1 MLTAESKPTQELT
14 LLGGPLYRLGC
25 RLGLVREQTNT
36 IPLGIA
42 LGLLAWV
49 VLLLLAVLEGA
60 GLKLFSLSYAGVH
73 VRFVIA
79 IPLMFLCETWIS
91 PTILEFSRYIV
102 RSGLVPAPSLPALAS
117 LVGRVGRMKDSWVA
131 ESLFLLAA
139 LGLLFV
145 DTIIP
150 IPGNTVSWASVLH
163 STGGR
168 LPWTT
173 GWYLG
178 FCLPLYRFLL
188 LRWLWRLGL
197 WWYFLW
203 RLGALDLNLMPTHSD
218 RTAGLGYLEVV
229 HENFAPLI
237 LSVSAICS
245 AQFAEEISSGRV
257 GFEALFGWVPIL
269 MLVIAAL
276 LIAPLFMFCS
286 KLWTCRYNG
295 LSKYM
300 SMASHYVTAFDR
312 KWIRDETPGESQLG
326 TGDLQSLADLTNS
339 LNVVRRMRWIPIG
352 QRQLIQFAAS
362 AIVPLLPLLLLKF
375 PMKQVAASLFQM
387 LMGM

>member
-1 MLTAESKPTQELT
+1 M
-14 LLGGPLYRLGC
+14 LGGPLYRLGC
-25 RLGLVREQTNT
+25 RLGLVRERTNT
-36 IPLGIA
+36 VRLGIA

-49 VLLLLAVLEGA
+49 VLLLLSFSEGA

-117 LVGRVGRMKDSWVA
+117 LVGRIGRMKDSWVA
-131 ESLFLLAA
+131 EGVFLLAA
-139 LGLLFV
+139 LGLAFV
-145 DTIIP
+145 GTIIP
-150 IPGNTVSWASVLH
+150 VPGNTATWASVLH
-163 STGGR
+163 SAGGR
-168 LPWTT
+168 LGWTI

-178 FCLPLYRFLL
+178 FCMPLYRFLL
-188 LRWLWRLGL
+188 LLWLWRLGL

-203 RLGALDLNLMPTHSD
+203 RLKGLDLNLIPIHSD

-229 HENFAPLI
+229 HENFTPLI
-237 LSVSAICS
+237 LAISAICS
-245 AQFAEEISSGRV
+245 AQFAEEISSGRA
-257 GFEALFGWVPIL
+257 GFEALYGWVPEVVL
-269 MLVIAAL
+269 LIAVL

-286 KLWTCRYNG
+286 RLWICRING
-295 LSKYM
+295 LSRYM

-312 KWIRDETPGESQLG
+312 KWIGDEPSGEPLLG
-326 TGDLQSLADLTNS
+326 TNDLQSLADLTSS
-339 LNVVRRMRWIPIG
+339 LNVVRGMRWIPIS

-362 AIVPLLPLLLLKF
+362 AIVPLLPLLLLKY
-375 PMKQVAASLFQM
+375 PITQVAARLFQM
-387 LMGM
+387 VMGL